1 MGGEKFEFVRR
12 TRRPPQDPLNAIISL
27 GNTLLY
33 TRFANEIYQSRLD
46 IRFGILHSSVRRQ
59 ESLNLDLAD
68 LFKPML
74 VDRTIFTLVNRSMI
88 NEISDFEELETGGVY
103 MNYLGKQI
111 FIREFENKLS
121 QIVTIKNTK
130 VSYGN
135 LIHKE
140 VKKVED
146 YFRKD
151 IPYKPYKYVN

>member
-1 MGGEKFEFVRR
+1 
-12 TRRPPQDPLNAIISL
+12 
-27 GNTLLY
+27 
-33 TRFANEIYQSRLD
+33 
-46 IRFGILHSSVRRQ
+46 
-59 ESLNLDLAD
+59 
-68 LFKPML
+68 ML